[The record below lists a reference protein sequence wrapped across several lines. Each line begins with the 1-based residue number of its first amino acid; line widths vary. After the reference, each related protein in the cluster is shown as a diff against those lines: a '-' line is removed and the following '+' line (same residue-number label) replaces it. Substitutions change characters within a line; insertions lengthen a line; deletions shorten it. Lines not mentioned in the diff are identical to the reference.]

1 VTGLAQSAGRVL
13 RLTLAAGFL
22 ASAAFLFYA
31 ASKGIHLRLGRHV
44 MMGPTQAL
52 WPAVLCLAF
61 GIGLLPHIRNLAGA
75 RPGQATRSRAK
86 AKPSRKASAPKKATS
101 RRNARGSDPSAVP
114 M

>member
-1 VTGLAQSAGRVL
+1 MTGLAQSAGRVL

-44 MMGPTQAL
+44 IMGPTQAL

-61 GIGLLPHIRNLAGA
+61 GIGLLPHLCSLAGA
-75 RPGQATRSRAK
+75 RPGRAARSR